1 MMMKIMVVMKNAPT
15 MVMIVIMIIKMMMG
29 IMLMKNITESTCQVL
44 FNFVP

>member
-29 IMLMKNITESTCQVL
+29 IMLMENITEPTCQVL
-44 FNFVP
+44 LNFVP

>member
-15 MVMIVIMIIKMMMG
+15 MVMIVIMIIKMMMV
-29 IMLMKNITESTCQVL
+29 IMLIKNITEPTCQVL